1 MKRGK
6 STRSRGRSAKAPASL
21 NGYGRGT
28 ISPSGEIRAVRLAD
42 IRLDARNPRTDGAE
56 GLDELAASLRG
67 AGLVQPPILIPENGG
82 YRVLVGER
90 RVRAARQAGLKEIAC
105 LVSEPLD
112 PLAAHRTRVAENLH
126 RQALNPLD
134 HALALR
140 IAWLLANAEALGLRG
155 EAERVMSKDRPLT
168 AILPGLEN
176 LLEKRGFRP
185 TAPAVTWDETLD
197 ALGVE
202 MTATRRKK
210 LLRLLSMPRDVQ
222 EQLRAL
228 PVTEAAA
235 RALGRLGED
244 DQRRVAEA
252 IAEQPDLARRAR
264 RIARAVY
271 DQGYSVEDALA
282 EARGEFVPA
291 PKNEERQEAA
301 FANDQ
306 AAVDAVMRF
315 LDAANQ
321 MMAALEAVR
330 AAAPQTLDIPDPWRG
345 YFQDALEMVREGVQ

>member
-1 MKRGK
+1 MSRKDT
-6 STRSRGRSAKAPASL
+6 SRSGGRSAKAPASL
-21 NGYGRGT
+21 NERGGGT
-28 ISPSGEIRAVRLAD
+28 ISPSGEIRLVRLAD

-56 GLDELAASLRG
+56 GLDDLAASLRG
-67 AGLVQPPILIPENGG
+67 AGLVQPPILMSENVG
-82 YRVLVGER
+82 YRLLVGER
-90 RVRAARQAGLKEIAC
+90 RVRAARQSGLEEIAC
-105 LVSEPLD
+105 LVRGPLD
-112 PLAAHRTRVAENLH
+112 PLAAHRARVAENLH

-140 IAWLLANAEALGLRG
+140 IAWLLANAEALGLRS
-155 EAERVMSKDRPLT
+155 EAERAMSKDRPLM
-168 AILPGLEN
+168 AILPGLEK
-176 LLEKRGFRP
+176 LLAERGFRP

-202 MTATRRKK
+202 MTAARRKK

-235 RALGRLGED
+235 RALGRLEED
-244 DQRRVAEA
+244 DQRRIAAA

-271 DQGYSVEDALA
+271 DQGYSAEEALA

-291 PKNEERQEAA
+291 PRNEEKQEAA

-321 MMAALEAVR
+321 MMAALGTVR
-330 AAAPQTLDIPDPWRG
+330 AVAPQTLDIPDPWRG